1 MIPLYFFLLFPE
13 KDATKTC
20 VAPISDA
27 AGEAISKY
35 TRVIPNLGSTET
47 ACLQRLAPAIEDWA
61 YFYWHPTHSGIEMRP
76 WMDGLYELFLV
87 RDPKLVRYQGIFST
101 FPHIQEWSM
110 GDLYSQHPDPSK
122 PFLYRYRGRKDD
134 VIVLNNGE
142 KVSPALMEAALQS
155 SPLVRGA
162 MIRKSAC

>member
-1 MIPLYFFLLFPE
+1 
-13 KDATKTC
+13 
-20 VAPISDA
+20 
-27 AGEAISKY
+27 
-35 TRVIPNLGSTET
+35 
-47 ACLQRLAPAIEDWA
+47 
-61 YFYWHPTHSGIEMRP
+61 MRE

-87 RDPKLVRYQGIFST
+87 RDPKLSRYQGIFST

-110 GDLYSQHPDPSK
+110 GDLYSRHPDPLK

-155 SPLVRGA
+155 SPLVTGA
-162 MIRKSAC
+162 MICMLIPVHPSLFTYLYSYAQLDFKPSLFLQQQV